1 MKREEFEKWIEYNNF
16 KTIFSL
22 GRKYNYLNTDRFDFN
37 LVCTQDCDGMF
48 GCFKENSKWE
58 LIAYEPCSGD
68 IPQRYLGLSLNKKF
82 DKEEEALDVLINKLT
97 TRFSSYTGCF
107 ICHSRFAIDTR
118 KIPSN
123 QKTFYYK
130 CPNCGAELKIGNP
143 NYSDDLKNEKKGEL
157 TDRDNIILYKD
168 LKCKLINQNSKNYII
183 LDTNEDLSDE
193 NTLDKV
199 KKYGFEYKDKKFI
212 LEVFDLYKNYNLDE
226 GTLYSQ
232 SIGRFILSDTEIIYI
247 FQIDGSSFSS
257 RYWQITYEEYINY
270 KNWKDDDTF
279 IRQIVTKRPYLK
291 QFFSRKDLF
300 KIVNKWEQGR
310 RKDYFLEYIQQPTNI
325 IRVFIKEKEDKLLF
339 GQITYRNLAKT
350 NIDTLDSIFSNDAPL
365 YYNGYISW
373 DEFDRE
379 SWSNTLCFENKEEVV
394 AYREIEDR
402 GQNGEELLK
411 EERKAL
417 KSIILEIDKKVLINL
432 LDKVIYLAQK
442 NISDNINV
450 EFMNMLIERYTY
462 AKEEINLES
471 EVIDT
476 VSGWH
481 MAYIKCCVL
490 VGDNRE
496 KELLKTLDLVEKQIQ
511 QFIDNRKKFN
521 NKSNIDE
528 KNINKGKEKKEGLID
543 RDNLIKTMEL
553 PNNIRK
559 LSEKERNE
567 IICENII
574 KVSKVLKK
582 IKCDSS
588 EYKLSQRQQATKNN
602 AVNKIRAK
610 YFLEAYYE
618 IADFVDDYGDRHNGK
633 VFEIEK
639 QEINNL
645 ISIIYNNIK
654 Q

>member
-1 MKREEFEKWIEYNNF
+1 MTREEFEKWIENNNF
-16 KTIFSL
+16 KTIYSL
-22 GRKYNYLNTDRFDFN
+22 NKKYNYLNTNKFDFN
-37 LVCTQDCDGMF
+37 LACTQDCDGMF
-48 GCFKENSKWE
+48 GCFKEDSKWE
-58 LIAYEPCSGD
+58 LISYEPWSGD
-68 IPQRYLGLSLNKKF
+68 RPQRYLGLSSNKKF

-97 TRFSSYTGCF
+97 TRFSSYNGCS

-130 CPNCGAELKIGNP
+130 CPNCGAELKIGNT
-143 NYSDDLKNEKKGEL
+143 NYSNDLKNEKKEEL
-157 TDRDNIILYKD
+157 TDRNNIFLYKD

-193 NTLDKV
+193 NIINKV

-247 FQIDGSSFSS
+247 FQMDGSGFSS

-379 SWSNTLCFENKEEVV
+379 SWNNTLCFKNNGEVV
-394 AYREIEDR
+394 AYREIKDR
-402 GQNGEELLK
+402 GQNCEELLK
-411 EERKAL
+411 EEKEAL
-417 KSIILEIDKKVLINL
+417 KSIILEIDKKVLLAL
-432 LDKVIYLAQK
+432 LDKVIYLAEK
-442 NISDNINV
+442 NISDNFNV
-450 EFMNMLIERYTY
+450 EFMNTLIERYTY
-462 AKEEINLES
+462 AKEKINLES
-471 EVIDT
+471 EINDT

-481 MAYIKCCVL
+481 MAYTKCCVL
-490 VGDNRE
+490 IGDDRE
-496 KELLKTLDLVEKQIQ
+496 KELLKTLDLVDEQIQ
-511 QFIDNRKKFN
+511 QFINNRKKFK

-528 KNINKGKEKKEGLID
+528 KNINKDNETKEELID
-543 RDNLIKTMEL
+543 RDNLIKTMAL
-553 PNNIRK
+553 PKNIRS
-559 LSEKERNE
+559 LSEEERNE
-567 IICENII
+567 IICETII
-574 KVSKVLKK
+574 KVSRLLKA

-588 EYKLSQRQQATKNN
+588 EYQLSRRQQATKNN
-602 AVNKIRAK
+602 AINKIKAK
-610 YFLEAYYE
+610 EFLEAYYE
-618 IADFVDDYGDRHNGK
+618 IEDFVDDYGDKHNGK

-639 QEINNL
+639 QEINTL
-645 ISIIYNNIK
+645 MAIIYNDIK

>member
-16 KTIFSL
+16 KTIYSL

-68 IPQRYLGLSLNKKF
+68 IPQRYLDLSSNKKF

-143 NYSDDLKNEKKGEL
+143 NYSDDLKNEKKEEL
-157 TDRDNIILYKD
+157 TDRNNIILYKD

-247 FQIDGSSFSS
+247 FQIDGSGFSS

-300 KIVNKWEQGR
+300 RIVGQWEQGK

-350 NIDTLDSIFSNDAPL
+350 NIDMLDSIFSNDVPL
-365 YYNGYISW
+365 YYNGYISRN
-373 DEFDRE
+373 EFSRE
-379 SWSNTLCFENKEEVV
+379 SWSNTLCFENKGEVV

-450 EFMNMLIERYTY
+450 EFMNTLIERYTY
-462 AKEEINLES
+462 AKEKINLES

-496 KELLKTLDLVEKQIQ
+496 KELLKTFDLVDKQIQ

-574 KVSKVLKK
+574 KVSKVLKE

-602 AVNKIRAK
+602 AINKIKAK
-610 YFLEAYYE
+610 DFLEAYYE
-618 IADFVDDYGDRHNGK
+618 IADFVDDYGDKHNGK

-639 QEINNL
+639 QEINTL
-645 ISIIYNNIK
+645 MAIIYNDIK